1 MGLVHEVV
9 AACELEKTKDQ
20 WIVGT
25 IGNSPEAVAQIKQLL
40 NRINSHSPIT
50 KQSLVYTT
58 ALTTSAISKIRVSAS
73 GQAGLKAFLTKTLA
87 PWK

>member
-1 MGLVHEVV
+1 MRIGLIPAVISPYVMNKVGISWGRHLMTSAKVFTAEQALAMGLVHEVV

-40 NRINSHSPIT
+40 NRINSHSHN
-50 KQSLVYTT
+50 
-58 ALTTSAISKIRVSAS
+58 
-73 GQAGLKAFLTKTLA
+73 
-87 PWK
+87 